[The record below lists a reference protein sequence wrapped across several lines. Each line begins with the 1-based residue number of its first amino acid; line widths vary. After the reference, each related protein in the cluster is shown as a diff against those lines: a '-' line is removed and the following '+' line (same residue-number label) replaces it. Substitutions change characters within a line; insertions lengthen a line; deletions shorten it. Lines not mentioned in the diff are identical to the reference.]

1 MEKGKFGLIGR
12 ILGNEGE
19 GIEDME
25 WMDGW
30 FWMAYMWNLGK
41 WVFKGIA
48 CFLRRIILFW
58 ILCVRVDVVLM

>member
-30 FWMAYMWNLGK
+30 F
-41 WVFKGIA
+41 
-48 CFLRRIILFW
+48 
-58 ILCVRVDVVLM
+58 